1 MKMQNESAGFNLR
14 LMIKMAELGVS
25 QADLCRLT
33 GLASSMIS
41 HYCTGQRIPSVP
53 VAAVI
58 AKALNTTIDYL
69 AYSDDPAA
77 QDGSDSSSTV
87 AEDGAGYSPDQQSE
101 NSIEG
106 KSLDQLIRLLN
117 AKGRK
122 KVLEYT
128 KDLLSSGKYE

>member
-1 MKMQNESAGFNLR
+1 MQNESAGFNLR
-14 LMIKMAELGVS
+14 LMKKMAELGVS

-58 AKALNTTIDYL
+58 AKALCTSIDYL
-69 AYSDDPAA
+69 AYSEEPKA
-77 QDGSDSSSTV
+77 QDSSDGASTV
-87 AEDGAGYSPDQQSE
+87 AEEGDGYSPDDQSE
-101 NSIEG
+101 SSIEG
-106 KSLDQLIRLLN
+106 KSLDQLLRLLN

-122 KVLEYT
+122 KVLEYI
-128 KDLLSSGKYE
+128 KDLLSSGRYA

>member
-1 MKMQNESAGFNLR
+1 MQNLSVGFNLR
-14 LMIKMAELGVS
+14 LMSKMAELGVS

-58 AKALNTTIDYL
+58 AKALNTTIDHL
-69 AYSDDPAA
+69 AFSDDYRA
-77 QDGSDSSSTV
+77 QDGNDNASTV
-87 AEDGAGYSPDQQSE
+87 AESDAGYSSDQQPPD

-117 AKGRK
+117 AVGRK
-122 KVLEYT
+122 KVLEYV
-128 KDLLSSGKYE
+128 KDLLSSGRYE